1 VKKKL
6 SYIVSRQIRVVFLN
20 AVVKDGHDHSSSC
33 EALSPGLLNIQISV
47 TGIILQ
53 GKRLLSLTITKILN
67 ASSLEV
73 GFYFP
78 LAKANVGL
86 RKAPVCDTEE
96 HEPFWEEGELT
107 HNLTETSQ

>member
-1 VKKKL
+1 
-6 SYIVSRQIRVVFLN
+6 VVFLN
-20 AVVKDGHDHSSSC
+20 AVVKDGHNHSSSC

-53 GKRLLSLTITKILN
+53 GKRLLTITKILN

-78 LAKANVGL
+78 LAKANVVL